1 MTQLLAF
8 HLGLAAVTA
17 LGTLLGV
24 KWWLRRQMNL
34 DRSFFQQIPDP
45 ALVTEHGVI
54 VNANRAAQRQFGS
67 PDRTIIGMPI
77 VSLLADPA
85 DEQKFVRAL
94 LNGPVNGY
102 ELRLENANGEVRD
115 CLVTAHGR
123 FDPNGRLIGC
133 RGLARDVTERKQ
145 SDAELQRAERDYRG
159 LFEHAHDAIILLD
172 PSDETVLDVNA
183 AACAL
188 YGFDREEFVGRSM
201 MDLTVDPLRG
211 RDLVV
216 ETCNARGEYRSFDSR
231 QLRRDG
237 TIMDVK
243 IDTVI
248 VSYQDRPVIL
258 SINRDVSAQRRIEN
272 DRRELL
278 RVLRDVAEQWTATFD
293 AVQVPIVLLDANGAI
308 QRLNRAAQSIA
319 GKPFSELVHRPAA
332 ELGGEPWRTIA
343 RVGREA
349 FERGLAETRRAV
361 EGDSVWQVSA
371 SRASDG
377 NAKHAIVVAY
387 DLTLI
392 TRLEASVRRNE
403 VAAALGALVAG
414 VAHEVRNPLFTI
426 SATLD
431 AWEAIY
437 SGSEGLVRYAGA
449 LREQVDRLNRL
460 MHDLLEYGKPNP
472 PNFQR
477 HSIDEVVRAAA
488 AHCAVVAAQRSVS
501 VVLAIDDDLPCIS
514 IDAPRMEQVF
524 LNVID
529 NAIRH
534 SPRDGTV
541 RVEATAAD
549 SGIVCRILDEGAGL
563 APEDLANVFV
573 PMYTRRHGGTGLGLP
588 IARNIVAAHRGEI
601 TLTNRD
607 GAKGAVATIHL
618 PYAQQRIERDDA
630 EACA

>member
-1 MTQLLAF
+1 MTQLLAI

-17 LGTLLGV
+17 IGTLLGV
-24 KWWLRRQMNL
+24 KWWLRRQMKL
-34 DRSFFQQIPDP
+34 DHSFFKQIPDP
-45 ALVTEHGVI
+45 ALVSEYGVI
-54 VNANRAAQRQFGS
+54 LNANRAAQRLFGFPNRS
-67 PDRTIIGMPI
+67 IIGMP
-77 VSLLADPA
+77 VAGLLADPA

-94 LNGPVNGY
+94 LSGPVTGY
-102 ELRLENANGEVRD
+102 ELRLKNARGEIRD

-123 FDPNGRLIGC
+123 FDPDGRIIGC

-145 SDAELQRAERDYRG
+145 AEAELLRAERDYRG

-172 PSDETVLDVNA
+172 PSDETVLDANE

-188 YGFDREEFVGRSM
+188 YGFERDEFVGRSM
-201 MDLTVDPLRG
+201 IDLSVDPVRG
-211 RDLVV
+211 RDLVI
-216 ETCNARGEYRSFDSR
+216 ETCNAGGEYCSFESR
-231 QLRRDG
+231 QYRRDG

-243 IDTVI
+243 IDSVI
-248 VSYQDRPVIL
+248 VSYQDRRVIL
-258 SINRDVSAQRRIEN
+258 SINRDVSAQRRVEN
-272 DRRELL
+272 ERRELL
-278 RVLRDVAEQWTATFD
+278 RVLRDVAEQWTTTFD
-293 AVQVPIVLLDANGAI
+293 AVQVPIVLLDTRGNI

-332 ELGGEPWRTIA
+332 ELSGEPWRTIA

-349 FERGLAETRRAV
+349 FEHGLAETRQAV

-371 SRASDG
+371 SRASNG
-377 NAKHAIVVAY
+377 SASRAIVVAY

-431 AWEAIY
+431 AWEAVY

-449 LREQVDRLNRL
+449 LRDQVDRLNRL

-477 HSIDEVVRAAA
+477 HSIAGVIRAGAA
-488 AHCAVVAAQRSVS
+488 DCAVVAAQRSVS
-501 VVLAIDDDLPCIS
+501 VVLAIDDGLPCVN
-514 IDAPRMEQVF
+514 IDAQRMEQVF
-524 LNVID
+524 QNVID

-534 SPRDGTV
+534 SPRGGTV
-541 RVEATAAD
+541 RVEATAGET
-549 SGIVCRILDEGAGL
+549 GIVCRILDEGAGL

-607 GAKGAVATIHL
+607 GARGAVATIHL
-618 PYAQQRIERDDA
+618 PYAQQQIERDA
-630 EACA
+630 TEACA